1 MYQVIRILLLLQK
14 KVKCDSSKVDKG
26 YGNSWVSHI
35 FFYGFGSDGN
45 LLNGLV
51 ETRRQKM
58 AGFCYME
65 ISEVVKQE
73 FTRKRSER
81 WMN

>member
-35 FFYGFGSDGN
+35 FDSGCGRN
-45 LLNGLV
+45 RNALV
-51 ETRRQKM
+51 
-58 AGFCYME
+58 
-65 ISEVVKQE
+65 
-73 FTRKRSER
+73 
-81 WMN
+81 